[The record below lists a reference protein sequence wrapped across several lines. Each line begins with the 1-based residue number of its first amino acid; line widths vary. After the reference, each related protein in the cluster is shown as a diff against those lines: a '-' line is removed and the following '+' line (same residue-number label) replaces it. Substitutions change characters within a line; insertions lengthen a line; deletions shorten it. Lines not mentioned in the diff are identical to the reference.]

1 MLCWEWIPLEWELV
15 SGYTEDYRDKCA
27 VTLVRKQIF
36 INSEH
41 FYQTK
46 LFSFNEEID
55 PDGFFPYLDLKITFP
70 LLLLK
75 SQLHTVVY

>member
-1 MLCWEWIPLEWELV
+1 MDQSGLLLKQTPCLCLGYVMLRVDSTRMRI

-46 LFSFNEEID
+46 LFSSNEEID
-55 PDGFFPYLDLKITFP
+55 PWF
-70 LLLLK
+70 LLI
-75 SQLHTVVY
+75 S